1 MLPKNNVPKT
11 SKGPSSS
18 AAVLAQKLSAG
29 NPKEK
34 TGAIMYKVWASSI
47 PKFHPEV
54 KFVGSFTVAQKAMIT
69 RLASGWGAPAEKALA
84 HVVEHWVSFGKY
96 LREVADVKSVPQVPV
111 LEFLV
116 KHSSMAM
123 NFYLKQGSVQ
133 TTAKSVPARTV
144 GSVVVSGKI
153 SIKKVAPTPEP
164 VKVASVV
171 PVVEE
176 SVSLAE
182 ILSFDPSES

>member
-1 MLPKNNVPKT
+1 
-11 SKGPSSS
+11 
-18 AAVLAQKLSAG
+18 
-29 NPKEK
+29 
-34 TGAIMYKVWASSI
+34 MYKIWASSL

-54 KFVGSFTVAQKAMIT
+54 KFVGAFTVVQKAMIT
-69 RLASGWGAPAEKALA
+69 RLATGWGSPAEKALA

-96 LREVADVKSVPQVPV
+96 LREVADVKSVPQIPV

-116 KHSSMAM
+116 KHSTMAM

-133 TTAKSVPARTV
+133 ITAKPGPEKTV

-153 SIKKVAPTPEP
+153 SIKKVSPKPQATP
-164 VKVASVV
+164 VAS
-171 PVVEE
+171 PVVLAEKQEE
-176 SVSLAE
+176 AVSLAE